1 MEQDQPLSMQNALIP
16 SKTAL
21 VSVDLLNHPDSDV
34 RVSVVSCLT
43 EIVRI
48 TAPEAPYRDDQ
59 MKVQTNQVPVTLSS
73 SLSLCNV
80 LLKNLLLWYYR
91 RSSG

>member
-16 SKTAL
+16 TKKAL
-21 VSVDLLNHPDSDV
+21 VSSDLLTHPDSDV

-48 TAPEAPYRDDQ
+48 TAPEAPYTDDQ
-59 MKVQTNQVPVTLSS
+59 MKVNKSNSSNTLS
-73 SLSLCNV
+73 NG
-80 LLKNLLLWYYR
+80 LLKSCFFLYHR
-91 RSSG
+91 TSSG